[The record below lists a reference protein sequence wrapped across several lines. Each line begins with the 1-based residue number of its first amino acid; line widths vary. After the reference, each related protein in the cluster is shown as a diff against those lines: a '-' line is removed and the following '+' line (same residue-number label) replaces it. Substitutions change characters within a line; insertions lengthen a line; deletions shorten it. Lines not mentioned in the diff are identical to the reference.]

1 MGLKWRLGKLIQK
14 GYAWSLQNYY
24 SNFISHMSDYSIL
37 VCQRI
42 CEADKEKVSI
52 NLMQYN

>member
-1 MGLKWRLGKLIQK
+1 MHGHSKIIIRI
-14 GYAWSLQNYY
+14 A
-24 SNFISHMSDYSIL
+24 FPISDYSIL

-42 CEADKEKVSI
+42 CEAEEKVSI